1 MARPRLR
8 LRARLHR
15 TLLRVWA
22 LVPMGLRRVVVRTVA
37 PSYTV
42 GAICVIERPDGN
54 LLLVR
59 SAYRD
64 DWGLP
69 GGLLDRGEEPAE
81 CARREV
87 FEEIGMAIELIEPP
101 AVVVDPE
108 PQRVDVVFRA
118 RPMSLAEVS
127 RARARSA
134 EIVEIAWFAPDAL
147 PQLQTEA
154 AEAIVALARQRA
166 AGARTGT
173 L

>member
-8 LRARLHR
+8 LRARMHR
-15 TLLRVWA
+15 ALLRVWA
-22 LVPMGLRRVVVRTVA
+22 LVPMGVRRVVVRAIA

-42 GAICVIERPDGN
+42 GALCVIERPDGH
-54 LLLVR
+54 LLFVR

-69 GGLLDRGEEPAE
+69 GGLLDRGEEPADG
-81 CARREV
+81 ARREV
-87 FEEIGMAIELIEPP
+87 FEEIGIAVDLLDPP
-101 AVVVDPE
+101 AVVVDPD

-118 RPMSLAEVS
+118 RPVSLTEV
-127 RARARSA
+127 ARVQARSA
-134 EIVEIAWFAPDAL
+134 EIVEVAWFAPDAL

-154 AEAIVALARQRA
+154 AEAMVALARQRA
-166 AGARTGT
+166 GGARTGT

>member
-1 MARPRLR
+1 MARRRLR
-8 LRARLHR
+8 TRLHR
-15 TLLRVWA
+15 SMLRVWG
-22 LVPMGLRRVVVRTVA
+22 LVPMAVRRVVVRTIA

-42 GAICVIERPDGN
+42 GAICVVERPDGHV
-54 LLLVR
+54 LLVR

-69 GGLLDRGEEPAE
+69 GGLLDRGEEPAD
-81 CARREV
+81 CARRELL
-87 FEEIGMAIELIEPP
+87 EEIGISVELVGTP

-108 PQRVDVVFRA
+108 PQRVDIVFRA
-118 RPMSLAEVS
+118 RPVTLTEVS
-127 RARARSA
+127 RVRALSA
-134 EIVEIAWFAPDAL
+134 EIVEVAWFAPDSL

-154 AEAIVALARQRA
+154 AEAMVALARQRA